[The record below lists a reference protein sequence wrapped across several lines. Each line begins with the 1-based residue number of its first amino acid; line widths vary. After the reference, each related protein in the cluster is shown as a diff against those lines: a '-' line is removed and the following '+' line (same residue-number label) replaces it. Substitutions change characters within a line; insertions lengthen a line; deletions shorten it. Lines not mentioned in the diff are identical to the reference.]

1 MIYYYIVNIV
11 VLHKLLFV
19 LKIQVKKLQSE
30 KAIMIL
36 KRNQRESKAVLSF
49 TTVYFRKNF
58 IDFFVCTIIVY
69 FYIVDSQLLSL
80 KYENQR

>member
-1 MIYYYIVNIV
+1 MV
-11 VLHKLLFV
+11 
-19 LKIQVKKLQSE
+19 
-30 KAIMIL
+30 L